1 MQKFALYTAA
11 TVFIGLAVVQATFFV
26 FETHILVG
34 STLFRPLNLLMAA
47 ILFTSF
53 AVWMII
59 ANLDSRGDG

>member
-1 MQKFALYTAA
+1 MQKFALYAA
-11 TVFIGLAVVQATFFV
+11 AIVFIALAAIQATFFV